1 MVKDCVPESWKSA
14 TLKEI
19 GNVFVVE
26 ADVPPTDRL
35 QLPAPV
41 VVSAA
46 AFTVTCSGIGNELTE
61 VGLTLQ
67 LPLPEVPEH
76 EIMEHDRFTVP
87 AKPFT
92 EVRLID
98 CPVVVLPALTVGKDP
113 NLVRQKSGLVLETG
127 RLNCQMPRP

>member
-14 TLKEI
+14 TLKES
-19 GNVFVVE
+19 GSVFVVE
-26 ADVPPTDRL
+26 PDVPPTDRS

-41 VVSAA
+41 VASVA
-46 AFTVTCSGIGNELTE
+46 AFTVTCAWIGNELTE

-67 LPLPEVPEH
+67 LAFPEVPEH
-76 EIMEHDRFTVP
+76 EVMEHDKFTVP

-98 CPVVVLPALTVGKDP
+98 CPVVVLPALTVGNDP
-113 NLVRQKSGLVLETG
+113 EFARQKSGLVLLTG
-127 RLNCQMPRP
+127 RLNCHIPRP

>member
-14 TLKEI
+14 TLKES
-19 GNVFVVE
+19 GSVFVVE
-26 ADVPPTDRL
+26 PDVPPTDRL

-41 VVSAA
+41 VARVA
-46 AFTVTCSGIGNELTE
+46 AFTVACTGVGNELAE

-67 LPLPEVPEH
+67 LAVPEVPEH

-98 CPVVVLPALTVGKDP
+98 CPVVVLPALTAGKD
-113 NLVRQKSGLVLETG
+113 
-127 RLNCQMPRP
+127 